1 MKKGICI
8 TPYIIT
14 ASEVITK
21 EIWKISV
28 IRDLKF
34 WILVKGVLFSNCR
47 SALQQQPADQP
58 KGKYKLLV
66 IQISK
71 LGL

>member
-8 TPYIIT
+8 TRYIIT
-14 ASEVITK
+14 ASEVFTE
-21 EIWKISV
+21 EISEK
-28 IRDLKF
+28 RDLKF
-34 WILVKGVLFSNCR
+34 WILVKGVLYYNCR
-47 SALQQQPADQP
+47 SALRQQPADQP
-58 KGKYKLLV
+58 QGKYKLLV